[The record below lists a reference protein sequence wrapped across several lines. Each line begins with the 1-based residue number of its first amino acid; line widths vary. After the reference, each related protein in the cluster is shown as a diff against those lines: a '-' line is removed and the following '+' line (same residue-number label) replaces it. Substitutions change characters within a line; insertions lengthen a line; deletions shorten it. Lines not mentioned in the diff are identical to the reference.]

1 MRQVNIVGTSP
12 PSQPSRKIQTLPAPP
27 DMAPANVTLR
37 TASET
42 SLWLRWMVIRKLL
55 FLCISSWFIIVS
67 SGLSITYCGIIV
79 CILNNLVQGIWFV
92 LTHIHS
98 CFLSQCLCAAFAWM
112 GIQWERGAAGLQGSV
127 LPCWFT
133 GPGADPC
140 HCWPSG
146 KRVHYWGLG
155 GVDRI
160 WGQGPG
166 CEWHWD
172 GTMEPAGQRQDEG
185 VWWVRTSSVDC
196 FSNVCGSDDDPGVT
210 ASGTTLLGLQK
221 HWFCLLNY

>member
-55 FLCISSWFIIVS
+55 FLCISVLHFPLHFQVVVLLYVYW
-67 SGLSITYCGIIV
+67 TY
-79 CILNNLVQGIWFV
+79 LVQGTWFV
-92 LTHIHS
+92 LTHFFS
-98 CFLSQCLCAAFAWM
+98 FFPFSAFAWM
-112 GIQWERGAAGLQGSV
+112 GIQWKCGAGGLQGSV

-133 GPGADPC
+133 GPGAYPC

-146 KRVHYWGLG
+146 KRVHYWGLR
-155 GVDRI
+155 GVDRV

-166 CEWHWD
+166 CQWHRD
-172 GTMEPAGQRQDEG
+172 GTLEPSGQRQDEG
-185 VWWVRTSSVDC
+185 VWWVRTSSVNR
-196 FSNVCGSDDDPGVT
+196 FSDVSGSDYDPGVI
-210 ASGTTLLGLQK
+210 ASSKTLLGEKTLV
-221 HWFCLLNY
+221 LLA